1 MNQSIS
7 KDSLLLIDWDECMS
21 PICMYTALIRASVI
35 PAFHESK
42 QKINTD
48 IEKANVKFK
57 QKLDMGNRH
66 PMSKWCTLNNVPKEP
81 NEIRK
86 ALGLTSSNMEPKY
99 TKKYVSFI
107 KYCVLPNNHIISALE
122 ILIKTRKIIILTNG
136 RTNNFIRGLFYHKF
150 PNTEDGKYINRFLR
164 LFDCQVYGNDCIEI
178 CSRPGVTEYVTH
190 RCMYKYDSS
199 LNPTDKGLR
208 EFYKTKNRQFNI
220 GETTRYLVL
229 TKAFNS
235 HISEDK
241 SIFIFKDLI
250 KDKEF
255 KKYKTILYFDDNLCL
270 PSDSKMKKVREYS
283 YWLNKNL
290 PHKKMEYHSASLKT
304 PKFACFDVPKKKNW
318 FKYL

>member
-107 KYCVLPNNHIISALE
+107 KYCESTAIS
-122 ILIKTRKIIILTNG
+122 
-136 RTNNFIRGLFYHKF
+136 
-150 PNTEDGKYINRFLR
+150 
-164 LFDCQVYGNDCIEI
+164 
-178 CSRPGVTEYVTH
+178 
-190 RCMYKYDSS
+190 
-199 LNPTDKGLR
+199 
-208 EFYKTKNRQFNI
+208 
-220 GETTRYLVL
+220 
-229 TKAFNS
+229 
-235 HISEDK
+235 
-241 SIFIFKDLI
+241 
-250 KDKEF
+250 
-255 KKYKTILYFDDNLCL
+255 
-270 PSDSKMKKVREYS
+270 
-283 YWLNKNL
+283 
-290 PHKKMEYHSASLKT
+290 
-304 PKFACFDVPKKKNW
+304 
-318 FKYL
+318 